1 MVIKRQTDLLNLTSL
16 RFIHIIFK
24 HFLII
29 DQIDLINSYLCIYII
44 SVISFMNKLYSIIII
59 GIQHPTGSRLHK
71 PSRS

>member
-1 MVIKRQTDLLNLTSL
+1 MVIKRQTNLLNLTSPW
-16 RFIHIIFK
+16 FIYIIFK

-59 GIQHPTGSRLHK
+59 GIQHPHRESFAQAF
-71 PSRS
+71 